1 MRPRKNLVQK
11 KKLERMLNDLREG
24 IVIVE
29 GKHDVEALARL
40 KIRSISFAQF
50 IGGNARTT
58 SFQADRTFYVWMDAD
73 RGGAVKEEKVVEM
86 LGMIDGGVKYDVT
99 LGKRILKMLG
109 ITSVEQSYGMVRQ
122 VLERGV
128 E

>member
-11 KKLERMLNDLREG
+11 KRLERMLNDLREG

-29 GKHDVEALARL
+29 GKHDVEALERL

-50 IGGNARTT
+50 IGGNIGTQ
-58 SFQADRTFYVWMDAD
+58 SFQADRIFYVWMDAD
-73 RGGAVKEEKVVEM
+73 KGGADKEEKVVEM
-86 LGMIDGGVKYDVT
+86 LDMIDGEIKYDVT
-99 LGKRILKMLG
+99 LGRRVLKMLG
-109 ITSVEQSYGMVRQ
+109 ITSVEQAYGMVRQ
-122 VLERGV
+122 VLESGV